1 VRITVIMGDSVYCK
15 KANAILEALLNEN
28 PQYKKIE
35 LLVLDESKDADKIKE
50 FDYMLAPAFFIG
62 TKIAFCGMPTKSGID
77 NVFKRALK
85 LQD

>member
-1 VRITVIMGDSVYCK
+1 MRITAIMGDSVYCK
-15 KANAILEALLNEN
+15 KAMTILEALLIEN
-28 PQYKKIE
+28 PQYRKIE
-35 LLVLDESKDADKIKE
+35 FIVLDENKDIEKIKK

-62 TKIAFCGMPTKSGID
+62 NRIAFCGMPTKSGID